1 MVALRNIEQGGFGP
15 IQRSR
20 TIADEVAD
28 RIIMAIVHGEKSPG
42 ERITEAE
49 IAQAMNVSRVPAREA
64 MQKLQLRG
72 ILVAED
78 IRGLR
83 VADFSDARIAELYE
97 VRLAIEKILFKHA
110 LPRCRRNPETID
122 RLNAIVGRMAAAVG
136 AQDIIA
142 ASLLDV
148 EFHETVADIS
158 RNVLAAQFWEGLK
171 PRLIVIFCRE
181 WSRAPNL
188 VVEVELH
195 RKLCDL
201 LREGSV
207 RDVDA
212 ALTRHIINSQSLL
225 RWKWDRKA
233 GARGKS
239 GDDPPPPGSSIQY
252 TVY

>member
-1 MVALRNIEQGGFGP
+1 
-15 IQRSR
+15 
-20 TIADEVAD
+20 
-28 RIIMAIVHGEKSPG
+28 
-42 ERITEAE
+42 
-49 IAQAMNVSRVPAREA
+49 
-64 MQKLQLRG
+64 
-72 ILVAED
+72 
-78 IRGLR
+78 

-239 GDDPPPPGSSIQY
+239 GDDPLPPGSSIQY